1 MILVPYLKVVFMGDK
16 PSYEMLEQQIKR
28 LERSIQG
35 ARRSALINKTLFYIA
50 SDLTNC
56 DGLKDLY
63 AYIYKRV
70 SGLMDISHFF
80 IAIYHKDQK
89 AIQYVFR
96 RDEQSDLFP
105 EWIYNFSEKPS
116 LTGDVIIN
124 KAPLL
129 LDEQQLMDLGA
140 KGRVMGRLPKNWLG
154 IPLMVKNEVIGVM
167 AVKSYTNSVKYN
179 EAHVELLSFVSD
191 TIATA
196 IKKKQA
202 ENELSQ
208 AKKRLART
216 QKLEAIAT
224 LAGGIAHD
232 FNNTLS
238 VTLGNINLAQMAA
251 ASGAIKGYLDDA
263 EQSVLQAKN
272 LASKFVIFSSSST
285 IGIKAHIDL
294 TGFISVTLDQLKQ
307 EKNILSRFEVF
318 DLPPVI
324 EADSEALNEALKNII
339 INASEAMD
347 NKYPVKITARLYPKR
362 KGMIVISIT
371 DQGRGIRSDDIEK
384 IFDPYFSTKPKGG
397 SRGTGLGLSIAWA
410 IVKNHQ
416 GNIQIRSTL
425 GQGTNV
431 DIILPIFP
439 KDTSKEA
446 LKPKPMA
453 PRAIRPARVEI
464 RKPLVLFMDDNAM
477 ILEVTEIILT
487 QLGYEPVLAK
497 SGEEAVEKY
506 RSCLLEG
513 RIIGKVILDL
523 EVKHGMGGE
532 ETMEKL
538 LALNPGIKGIV
549 ASGYPNDA
557 VMENHS
563 FFGFSAALSKPFSIM
578 ALKQA
583 LENL

>member
-1 MILVPYLKVVFMGDK
+1 MSDK

-35 ARRSALINKTLFYIA
+35 ARRAELINRTLFYIA
-50 SDLTNC
+50 SDLTTC
-56 DGLKDLY
+56 DSLGDLY
-63 AYIYKRV
+63 ASIYRRV
-70 SGLMDISHFF
+70 SDLMDISNFF

-96 RDEQSDLFP
+96 RDQQSELIP
-105 EWIYNFSEKPS
+105 EWIHNFSQRPS

-124 KAPLL
+124 KTPLL
-129 LDEQQLMDLGA
+129 LGEQQLIDLKA
-140 KGRVMGRLPKNWLG
+140 KGRVIGRLPKNWLG
-154 IPLMVKNEVIGVM
+154 IPLMVKDEVIGVM
-167 AVKSYTNSVKYN
+167 AVKSYTNAVKYN
-179 EAHVELLSFVSD
+179 EQHVELLSFVSD

-202 ENELSQ
+202 ENELSE
-208 AKKRLART
+208 AKERLVRG

-251 ASGAIKGYLDDA
+251 ADGTIKGYLDDA

-272 LASKFVIFSSSST
+272 LASKFVVFSSSST
-285 IGIKAHIDL
+285 VGIKTHIDL
-294 TGFISVTLDQLKQ
+294 TGFLNATLDQLKQ
-307 EKNILSRFEVF
+307 EKNIVSRLEVF

-324 EADSEALNEALKNII
+324 EADRDALKEALKNVV

-347 NKYPVKITARLYPKR
+347 NTQPVDITAKLYAER

-371 DQGRGIRSDDIEK
+371 DQGRGIKSDDLEK
-384 IFDPYFSTKPKGG
+384 IFNPYFSTKPKGG
-397 SRGTGLGLSIAWA
+397 NRGTGLGLSIAWA

-416 GNIQIRSTL
+416 GNIQVRSTL
-425 GQGTNV
+425 GQGTRV

-439 KDTSKEA
+439 KDTSKETFSR
-446 LKPKPMA
+446 PKMVEPKVK
-453 PRAIRPARVEI
+453 RPARVAT
-464 RKPLVLFMDDNAM
+464 RKPLVLCMDDDAM
-477 ILEVTEIILT
+477 ILEITEVILT
-487 QLGYEPVLAK
+487 RLGYEPVLAK

-506 RSCLLEG
+506 QACLVEG
-513 RIIGKVILDL
+513 KIIGKVILDL

-549 ASGYPNDA
+549 SSGYANDA
-557 VMENHS
+557 VMENHAS
-563 FFGFSAALSKPFSIM
+563 FGFSAALSKPFSIT

-583 LENL
+583 LEDL

>member
-1 MILVPYLKVVFMGDK
+1 MSDK
-16 PSYEMLEQQIKR
+16 PSYEMLEQKIKR

-35 ARRSALINKTLFYIA
+35 ARRAELINRTLFYIA
-50 SDLTNC
+50 SDLNSC
-56 DGLKDLY
+56 DSLGDLY
-63 AYIYKRV
+63 ASIYKRV
-70 SGLMDISHFF
+70 SDLMDISNFF

-96 RDEQSDLFP
+96 RDQQSELSP

-129 LDEQQLMDLGA
+129 LDDQQLMDLEA

-154 IPLMVKNEVIGVM
+154 IPLMVKGEVIGVM
-167 AVKSYTNSVKYN
+167 AVKSYTNAVKYN
-179 EAHVELLSFVSD
+179 QSHVELLSFVSD

-196 IKKKQA
+196 IHKKQA
-202 ENELSQ
+202 ENELSK
-208 AKKRLART
+208 AKERLGRS

-238 VTLGNINLAQMAA
+238 ITLGNINLAQMAA
-251 ASGAIKGYLDDA
+251 SGTIRGYLDDA

-272 LASKFVIFSSSST
+272 LASKFVVFSSSST
-285 IGIKAHIDL
+285 VGIKTHIDL
-294 TGFISVTLDQLKQ
+294 TGFINGTLEQLKQ
-307 EKNILSRFEVF
+307 EKNIVFQVELS

-324 EADSEALNEALKNII
+324 EADRDALNEAFKNVV
-339 INASEAMD
+339 INASEAMG
-347 NKYPVKITARLYPKR
+347 NKGTVKITAKLYPER
-362 KGMIVISIT
+362 KGMIVISVA
-371 DQGRGIRSDDIEK
+371 DQGRGIKSDHIEK
-384 IFDPYFSTKPKGG
+384 IFNPYFSTKPKGG
-397 SRGTGLGLSIAWA
+397 NRGTGLGLSIAWA

-416 GNIQIRSTL
+416 GNIQVRSTL
-425 GQGTNV
+425 GQGTCV
-431 DIILPIFP
+431 DVILPIFP
-439 KDTSKEA
+439 KGKPKETRKLKETRKSKEVEA
-446 LKPKPMA
+446 KF
-453 PRAIRPARVEI
+453 IRPVRVAT
-464 RKPLVLFMDDNAM
+464 RKPLVLCMDDDAM
-477 ILEVTEIILT
+477 ILEITEIILT
-487 QLGYEPVLAK
+487 RLGYEPVLAK

-506 RSCLLEG
+506 QSCLVEG
-513 RIIGKVILDL
+513 KIIGKVILDL

-549 ASGYPNDA
+549 ASGYANDS
-557 VMENHS
+557 VMENHAL
-563 FFGFSAALSKPFSIM
+563 FGFSAALSKPFSIT

-583 LENL
+583 LEEL

>member
-1 MILVPYLKVVFMGDK
+1 MSDK

-28 LERSIQG
+28 LERSIEK
-35 ARRSALINKTLFYIA
+35 AHRAELINITLFYIA

-56 DGLKDLY
+56 DSLADLY
-63 AYIYKRV
+63 ASIYKRV
-70 SGLMDISHFF
+70 SGLMDIPNFF

-96 RDEQSDLFP
+96 RDEQADLSP
-105 EWIYNFSEKPS
+105 EWIYNFPEKPS

-129 LDEQQLMDLGA
+129 LDEDQLVDFGL

-167 AVKSYTNSVKYN
+167 AVKSYTNSVQYN
-179 EAHVELLSFVSD
+179 EEHVELLSFVSD

-202 ENELSQ
+202 ENELSK
-208 AKKRLART
+208 AKKRLVRT

-251 ASGAIKGYLDDA
+251 VSGTIKGYLDDA

-272 LASKFVIFSSSST
+272 LASKFVVFSSSST
-285 IGIKAHIDL
+285 VGVKTHIDL
-294 TGFISVTLDQLKQ
+294 KGFITVTLDQLKR
-307 EKNILSRFEVF
+307 EKKILSRLEVF
-318 DLPPVI
+318 ELPPVI
-324 EADSEALNEALKNII
+324 EADRDALNEALKNVV

-362 KGMIVISIT
+362 KGMIVISII
-371 DQGRGIRSDDIEK
+371 DQGRGIKADDLEK

-425 GQGTNV
+425 GQGTCV

-439 KDTSKEA
+439 KDTSKEI
-446 LKPKPMA
+446 LRPKEVEPKA
-453 PRAIRPARVEI
+453 TRPVRVAT
-464 RKPLVLFMDDNAM
+464 RKPLVLFMDDDPM
-477 ILEVTEIILT
+477 ILEVTEIILN
-487 QLGYEPVLAK
+487 QLGYEPILAK
-497 SGEEAVEKY
+497 SGEEALEKY
-506 RSCLLEG
+506 RCCLVEG
-513 RIIGKVILDL
+513 KIIGKVILDL
-523 EVKHGMGGE
+523 DVKHGMGGE

-549 ASGYPNDA
+549 ASGYSNDE

-563 FFGFSAALSKPFSIM
+563 FFGFSAALSKPFSIT

>member
-1 MILVPYLKVVFMGDK
+1 MSDK

-35 ARRSALINKTLFYIA
+35 ARRAELINRTLFYIA

-56 DGLKDLY
+56 DSLADLY
-63 AYIYKRV
+63 ASIYKRV
-70 SGLMDISHFF
+70 SGLMDIPNFF

-96 RDEQSDLFP
+96 RDDRADLSP
-105 EWIYNFSEKPS
+105 DWVYNFFEKPT
-116 LTGDVIIN
+116 LTGDVVIN

-129 LDEQQLMDLGA
+129 LDEHQLMDLAA

-154 IPLMVKNEVIGVM
+154 IPLMVKTEVIGVM

-196 IKKKQA
+196 IEKKQA
-202 ENELSQ
+202 QNELSK

-216 QKLEAIAT
+216 QKLEAIGT

-251 ASGAIKGYLDDA
+251 ESETIRGYLDDA

-285 IGIKAHIDL
+285 VGIKSHIDL
-294 TGFISVTLDQLKQ
+294 TGFITDTLEQIKR
-307 EKNILSRFEVF
+307 EKNILSRLEVF

-324 EADSEALNEALKNII
+324 EADNEALSEALKNII

-347 NKYPVKITARLYPKR
+347 NKEPVKITARLHAPKQ
-362 KGMIVISIT
+362 GMIVISIT
-371 DQGRGIRSDDIEK
+371 DRGRGIKSEDLDK

-397 SRGTGLGLSIAWA
+397 NRGTGLGLSIAWA

-416 GNIQIRSTL
+416 GNIQVQSTL
-425 GQGTNV
+425 GQGTCV

-439 KDTSKEA
+439 KNTSKEI
-446 LKPKPMA
+446 LKPKEEGA
-453 PRAIRPARVEI
+453 RATRPVRVAT
-464 RKPLVLFMDDNAM
+464 RKPLVLFMDDDAM
-477 ILEVTEIILT
+477 ILEITGKILT

-506 RSCLLEG
+506 QSCLVEG
-513 RIIGKVILDL
+513 KIIGKVILDL

-549 ASGYPNDA
+549 ASGYSHDA

-563 FFGFSAALSKPFSIM
+563 LFGFSAALPKPFSITT
-578 ALKQA
+578 LKQA
-583 LENL
+583 LVNL

>member
-1 MILVPYLKVVFMGDK
+1 MSDK
-16 PSYEMLEQQIKR
+16 PSYEMLEQQIKK
-28 LERSIQG
+28 LERSVQG
-35 ARRSALINKTLFYIA
+35 ARRAELINRTLFYIA
-50 SDLTNC
+50 SDLTTC
-56 DGLKDLY
+56 DSLADLY
-63 AYIYKRV
+63 ASIYKRV
-70 SGLMDISHFF
+70 SGLMDISNFF
-80 IAIYHKDQK
+80 IAVYHKDQK

-96 RDEQSDLFP
+96 RDEGSDMAP
-105 EWIYNFSEKPS
+105 EWIYNFPEKCC
-116 LTGDVIIN
+116 LTGDVVMN
-124 KAPLL
+124 KKPLL
-129 LDEQQLMDLGA
+129 LDEQQLMDLAA

-154 IPLMVKNEVIGVM
+154 IPLMVKSDVIGVM
-167 AVKSYTNSVKYN
+167 AVKSYNNCVKYN
-179 EAHVELLSFVSD
+179 EEHVELLSFVSD

-196 IKKKQA
+196 IQKKQA
-202 ENELSQ
+202 ENELSK
-208 AKKRLART
+208 AKKRLVRT

-238 VTLGNINLAQMAA
+238 ITLGNINLAQMTAT
-251 ASGAIKGYLDDA
+251 SGTIRGYLDDA
-263 EQSVLQAKN
+263 EQSVLQAKK

-285 IGIKAHIDL
+285 VGIKNHIDL
-294 TGFISVTLDQLKQ
+294 TGFITVTLEQLKQ
-307 EKNILSRFEVF
+307 EKNILSRLEVF

-324 EADSEALNEALKNII
+324 EADSEALNEALKNVV

-347 NKYPVKITARLYPKR
+347 NKAPVKITARLYAER

-371 DQGRGIRSDDIEK
+371 DQGRGIRSEDLEK

-397 SRGTGLGLSIAWA
+397 NRGTGLGLSIAWA

-425 GQGTNV
+425 GQGTCV

-439 KDTSKEA
+439 KSTPKETF
-446 LKPKPMA
+446 KPKEVEPKT
-453 PRAIRPARVEI
+453 RRSARVAT
-464 RKPLVLFMDDNAM
+464 RKPLVLFMDDDAM

-497 SGEEAVEKY
+497 SGEEAVERY
-506 RSCLLEG
+506 QACLVAG
-513 RIIGKVILDL
+513 KIIGKVILDL

-549 ASGYPNDA
+549 ASGYFNDA

-583 LENL
+583 LDGL

>member
-1 MILVPYLKVVFMGDK
+1 MSDK
-16 PSYEMLEQQIKR
+16 PSYEMLEQQVKR
-28 LERSIQG
+28 LEASIQG
-35 ARRSALINKTLFYIA
+35 ARRAELINRTLFYIA
-50 SDLTNC
+50 SDLTHC
-56 DGLKDLY
+56 DSLGDLY
-63 AYIYKRV
+63 ASIYKRV
-70 SGLMDISHFF
+70 SGLMDISNFF

-89 AIQYVFR
+89 TIQYVFR
-96 RDEQSDLFP
+96 RDAQSDLSP

-129 LDEQQLMDLGA
+129 LDEYQLIDLEA

-154 IPLMVKNEVIGVM
+154 IPLMVKDEVIGVM
-167 AVKSYTNSVKYN
+167 AVKSYTNAVKYN
-179 EAHVELLSFVSD
+179 EGHVELLSFVSD

-202 ENELSQ
+202 ENELGK
-208 AKKRLART
+208 AKERLLRS

-251 ASGAIKGYLDDA
+251 VSGAIRGYLDDA

-272 LASKFVIFSSSST
+272 LASKFVVFSSSST
-285 IGIKAHIDL
+285 VGIKTHIDL
-294 TGFISVTLDQLKQ
+294 TGFITVTLDQLKQ
-307 EKNILSRFEVF
+307 EKNILSRLEVF

-324 EADSEALNEALKNII
+324 EADRDALNEALKSVV
-339 INASEAMD
+339 INASEAMK
-347 NKYPVKITARLYPKR
+347 NKYPVKITAQLYTKR

-371 DQGRGIRSDDIEK
+371 DQGRGIKSDDLEK
-384 IFDPYFSTKPKGG
+384 IFNPYFSTKPKGG
-397 SRGTGLGLSIAWA
+397 NRGTGLGLSIAWA

-425 GQGTNV
+425 GQGTCV

-439 KDTSKEA
+439 KDTAKEI
-446 LKPKPMA
+446 LKPKA
-453 PRAIRPARVEI
+453 VESKTIRPARVAT
-464 RKPLVLFMDDNAM
+464 RKPLVLCMDDDAM
-477 ILEVTEIILT
+477 VLEITETILT
-487 QLGYEPVLAK
+487 RLGYEPVLAK

-506 RSCLLEG
+506 QSCLVEG
-513 RIIGKVILDL
+513 KIIGKVILDL

-549 ASGYPNDA
+549 ASGYSNDA

-563 FFGFSAALSKPFSIM
+563 SFGFSAALSKPFSIM

>member
-1 MILVPYLKVVFMGDK
+1 MSDK
-16 PSYEMLEQQIKR
+16 PSYEMLEQQIKK
-28 LERSIQG
+28 LERSVQG
-35 ARRSALINKTLFYIA
+35 ARRAELINRTLFYIA
-50 SDLTNC
+50 SDLTTC
-56 DGLKDLY
+56 DSLADLY
-63 AYIYKRV
+63 ASIYKRV
-70 SGLMDISHFF
+70 SGLMDISNFF
-80 IAIYHKDQK
+80 IAVYHKDQK

-96 RDEQSDLFP
+96 RDEGSDMAP
-105 EWIYNFSEKPS
+105 EWIYNFPEKCC
-116 LTGDVIIN
+116 LTGDVVMN
-124 KAPLL
+124 KKPLL
-129 LDEQQLMDLGA
+129 LDEQQLIDLAA

-154 IPLMVKNEVIGVM
+154 IPLMVKSEVIGVM
-167 AVKSYTNSVKYN
+167 AVKSYNNCVKYN
-179 EAHVELLSFVSD
+179 EEHVELLSFVSD

-196 IKKKQA
+196 IQKKQA
-202 ENELSQ
+202 ENELSK
-208 AKKRLART
+208 AKKRLVRT

-238 VTLGNINLAQMAA
+238 ITLGNINLAQMTAT
-251 ASGAIKGYLDDA
+251 SGTIRGYLDDA

-285 IGIKAHIDL
+285 VGIKTHIDL
-294 TGFISVTLDQLKQ
+294 IGFINVTLDQLKQ
-307 EKNILSRFEVF
+307 EKNILSRLEVF

-324 EADSEALNEALKNII
+324 EADREALNEAFKNVV
-339 INASEAMD
+339 INASEAME
-347 NKYPVKITARLYPKR
+347 NKAPVKITARLYAER

-371 DQGRGIRSDDIEK
+371 DQGRGIRSEDIEK

-397 SRGTGLGLSIAWA
+397 NRGTGLGLSIAWA

-425 GQGTNV
+425 GQGTCV

-439 KDTSKEA
+439 KSTPKETF
-446 LKPKPMA
+446 KPKEVEPKT
-453 PRAIRPARVEI
+453 RRSARVAT
-464 RKPLVLFMDDNAM
+464 RKPLVLFMDDDAM

-497 SGEEAVEKY
+497 SGEEAVERY
-506 RSCLLEG
+506 QACLVEG
-513 RIIGKVILDL
+513 KIIGKVILDL

-549 ASGYPNDA
+549 ASGYSNDV

-563 FFGFSAALSKPFSIM
+563 FFGFSAALSKPFSII

>member
-1 MILVPYLKVVFMGDK
+1 MSDK
-16 PSYEMLEQQIKR
+16 PSYEMLEQQIQR

-35 ARRSALINKTLFYIA
+35 ARRAELINRTLFYIA

-56 DGLKDLY
+56 DSLADLY
-63 AYIYKRV
+63 ASIYKRV
-70 SGLMDISHFF
+70 SGLMDIPNFF

-96 RDEQSDLFP
+96 RDDQSGLSP
-105 EWIYNFSEKPS
+105 EWVYNFFEKPT
-116 LTGDVIIN
+116 LTGDVVIN

-129 LDEQQLMDLGA
+129 VDEQQLIDLAA

-154 IPLMVKNEVIGVM
+154 IPLMVKTEVIGVM

-179 EAHVELLSFVSD
+179 EEHVELLSFVSD

-196 IKKKQA
+196 IEKKQA
-202 ENELSQ
+202 QNELRK

-216 QKLEAIAT
+216 QKLEAIGT

-238 VTLGNINLAQMAA
+238 VTLGNINLAQMAVE
-251 ASGAIKGYLDDA
+251 SGTIREYLDDA

-272 LASKFVIFSSSST
+272 LAAKFVIFSSSST
-285 IGIKAHIDL
+285 VGIKTHIDL
-294 TGFISVTLDQLKQ
+294 TGFITDTLDQMKR
-307 EKNILSRFEVF
+307 EKNILSQLEVF

-324 EADSEALNEALKNII
+324 EADNEALSEALKNVV

-347 NKYPVKITARLYPKR
+347 NKEPVKITARLYAPK

-371 DQGRGIRSDDIEK
+371 DQGRGIKSDDLEK

-397 SRGTGLGLSIAWA
+397 NRGTGLGLSIAWA

-416 GNIQIRSTL
+416 GNIQIQSTL
-425 GQGTNV
+425 DQGTCV

-439 KDTSKEA
+439 KDTPKET
-446 LKPKPMA
+446 LKPKEVGSKA
-453 PRAIRPARVEI
+453 KRPARVAT
-464 RKPLVLFMDDNAM
+464 RKPLVLFMDDDAM
-477 ILEVTEIILT
+477 ILEITGKILT

-506 RSCLLEG
+506 QSSLVAG
-513 RIIGKVILDL
+513 KIIGKVILDL

-549 ASGYPNDA
+549 ASGYSNDA

-563 FFGFSAALSKPFSIM
+563 LFGFCAALPKPFSIT

>member
-1 MILVPYLKVVFMGDK
+1 MSDK
-16 PSYEMLEQQIKR
+16 PSYEILEQQIKQ
-28 LERSIQG
+28 LEASIQG
-35 ARRSALINKTLFYIA
+35 ARRAELINRTLFYIA

-56 DGLKDLY
+56 DSLADLY
-63 AYIYKRV
+63 ASIYKRV
-70 SGLMDISHFF
+70 SGLMDISNFF
-80 IAIYHKDQK
+80 IAIYHKGQK

-96 RDEQSDLFP
+96 RDAQSDLSP

-129 LDEQQLMDLGA
+129 LDEYQLMDLEA

-154 IPLMVKNEVIGVM
+154 IPLMVKDEVIGVM
-167 AVKSYTNSVKYN
+167 AVKSYTNAVKYN
-179 EAHVELLSFVSD
+179 EGHVELLSFVSD

-202 ENELSQ
+202 ENELSK
-208 AKKRLART
+208 AKERLLRS

-251 ASGAIKGYLDDA
+251 ANGTIRGYLDDA
-263 EQSVLQAKN
+263 EQSVLQAKD

-285 IGIKAHIDL
+285 VGIKTHIDL
-294 TGFISVTLDQLKQ
+294 TGFITVTLDQLKQ
-307 EKNILSRFEVF
+307 EKNILSRLEVF

-324 EADSEALNEALKNII
+324 EADRDALNEALKNVV
-339 INASEAMD
+339 INASESMG
-347 NKYPVKITARLYPKR
+347 NKSPVKITAQLYTKR
-362 KGMIVISIT
+362 KGMIVISIA
-371 DQGRGIRSDDIEK
+371 DQGRGIKPDDLEK

-397 SRGTGLGLSIAWA
+397 NRGTGLGLSITWA
-410 IVKNHQ
+410 IVKKHQ
-416 GNIQIRSTL
+416 GNIQIRSTP
-425 GQGTNV
+425 GQGTCV
-431 DIILPIFP
+431 DVILPIFP
-439 KDTSKEA
+439 KETPKEI
-446 LKPKPMA
+446 LKPKTVKSKT
-453 PRAIRPARVEI
+453 IRPARVAT
-464 RKPLVLFMDDNAM
+464 RKPLVMCMDDDAM
-477 ILEVTEIILT
+477 ILEITEIILT

-506 RSCLLEG
+506 QSCLVEG
-513 RIIGKVILDL
+513 KIIGKVILDL

-549 ASGYPNDA
+549 ASGYSNDA

>member
-1 MILVPYLKVVFMGDK
+1 MSDK
-16 PSYEMLEQQIKR
+16 PSYEILEQQIKQ
-28 LERSIQG
+28 LEASIQG
-35 ARRSALINKTLFYIA
+35 ARRAELINRTLFYIA

-56 DGLKDLY
+56 DSLADLY
-63 AYIYKRV
+63 ASIYKRV
-70 SGLMDISHFF
+70 SGLMDISNFF
-80 IAIYHKDQK
+80 IAIYHKGQK

-96 RDEQSDLFP
+96 RDAQSDLSP

-129 LDEQQLMDLGA
+129 LDEYQLMDLEA

-154 IPLMVKNEVIGVM
+154 IPLMVKDEVIGVM
-167 AVKSYTNSVKYN
+167 AVKSYTNAVKYN
-179 EAHVELLSFVSD
+179 EGHVELLSFVSD

-202 ENELSQ
+202 ENELSK
-208 AKKRLART
+208 AKERLLRS

-251 ASGAIKGYLDDA
+251 ASGTIRGYLDDA
-263 EQSVLQAKN
+263 EQSVLQAKD

-285 IGIKAHIDL
+285 VGIKTHIDL
-294 TGFISVTLDQLKQ
+294 TGFITVTLDQLKQ
-307 EKNILSRFEVF
+307 EKNILSRLEVF

-324 EADSEALNEALKNII
+324 EADRDALNEALKNVV
-339 INASEAMD
+339 INASESMG
-347 NKYPVKITARLYPKR
+347 NKSPVKITAQLYTKR
-362 KGMIVISIT
+362 KGMIVISIA
-371 DQGRGIRSDDIEK
+371 DQGRGIKPDDLEK

-397 SRGTGLGLSIAWA
+397 NRGTGLGLSITWA
-410 IVKNHQ
+410 IVKKHQ
-416 GNIQIRSTL
+416 GNIQIRSTP
-425 GQGTNV
+425 GQGTCV
-431 DIILPIFP
+431 DVILPIFP
-439 KDTSKEA
+439 KETPKEI
-446 LKPKPMA
+446 LKPKTVKSKT
-453 PRAIRPARVEI
+453 IRPARVAT
-464 RKPLVLFMDDNAM
+464 RKPLVMCMDDDAM
-477 ILEVTEIILT
+477 ILEITEIILT

-506 RSCLLEG
+506 QSCLVEG
-513 RIIGKVILDL
+513 KIIGKVILDL

-549 ASGYPNDA
+549 ASGYSNDA

>member
-1 MILVPYLKVVFMGDK
+1 MLK
-16 PSYEMLEQQIKR
+16 QQIKQ
-28 LERSIQG
+28 LKASIQN
-35 ARRSALINKTLFYIA
+35 ARRTELINRTLFYIA

-56 DGLKDLY
+56 DSLADLY
-63 AYIYKRV
+63 ASIYKRV
-70 SGLMDISHFF
+70 SGLMDISNFF
-80 IAIYHKDQK
+80 IAIYHKGQK

-96 RDEQSDLFP
+96 RDAQSDLSP

-129 LDEQQLMDLGA
+129 LDEYQLMDLEA

-154 IPLMVKNEVIGVM
+154 IPLMVKDEVIGVM
-167 AVKSYTNSVKYN
+167 AVKSYTNAVKYN
-179 EAHVELLSFVSD
+179 EGHVELLSFVSD

-202 ENELSQ
+202 ENELSK
-208 AKKRLART
+208 AKERLLRS

-251 ASGAIKGYLDDA
+251 ASGTIRGYLDDA
-263 EQSVLQAKN
+263 EQSVLQAKD

-285 IGIKAHIDL
+285 VGIKTHIDL
-294 TGFISVTLDQLKQ
+294 TGFITVTLDQLKQ
-307 EKNILSRFEVF
+307 EKNILSRLEVF

-324 EADSEALNEALKNII
+324 EADRDALNEALKNVV
-339 INASEAMD
+339 INASESMG
-347 NKYPVKITARLYPKR
+347 NKSPVKITAQLYTKR
-362 KGMIVISIT
+362 KGMIVISIA
-371 DQGRGIRSDDIEK
+371 DQGRGIKPDDLEK

-397 SRGTGLGLSIAWA
+397 NRGTGLGLSITWA
-410 IVKNHQ
+410 IVKKHQ
-416 GNIQIRSTL
+416 GNIQIRSTP
-425 GQGTNV
+425 GQGTCV
-431 DIILPIFP
+431 DVILPIFP
-439 KDTSKEA
+439 KETPKEI
-446 LKPKPMA
+446 LKPKTVKSKT
-453 PRAIRPARVEI
+453 IRPARVAT
-464 RKPLVLFMDDNAM
+464 RKPLVMCMDDDAM
-477 ILEVTEIILT
+477 ILEITEIILT

-506 RSCLLEG
+506 QSCLVEG
-513 RIIGKVILDL
+513 KIIGKVILDL

-549 ASGYPNDA
+549 ASGYSNDA

>member
-1 MILVPYLKVVFMGDK
+1 
-16 PSYEMLEQQIKR
+16 
-28 LERSIQG
+28 
-35 ARRSALINKTLFYIA
+35 
-50 SDLTNC
+50 
-56 DGLKDLY
+56 
-63 AYIYKRV
+63 
-70 SGLMDISHFF
+70 
-80 IAIYHKDQK
+80 
-89 AIQYVFR
+89 
-96 RDEQSDLFP
+96 
-105 EWIYNFSEKPS
+105 
-116 LTGDVIIN
+116 
-124 KAPLL
+124 
-129 LDEQQLMDLGA
+129 
-140 KGRVMGRLPKNWLG
+140 
-154 IPLMVKNEVIGVM
+154 MVKNELIGVM

-263 EQSVLQAKN
+263 EQSVLQAKD

-285 IGIKAHIDL
+285 IGIKTHIDL

-439 KDTSKEA
+439 KDTSKET
-446 LKPKPMA
+446 LKPKAMD

>member
-1 MILVPYLKVVFMGDK
+1 MSDK
-16 PSYEMLEQQIKR
+16 PSYEMLEQQIRK
-28 LERSIQG
+28 LERSIQR
-35 ARRSALINKTLFYIA
+35 AHRAELINITLFYIA

-56 DGLKDLY
+56 DSLSDLY
-63 AYIYKRV
+63 ASIYKRV
-70 SGLMDISHFF
+70 SGLMDISNFF

-96 RDEQSDLFP
+96 RDDQSDLFP

-124 KAPLL
+124 KVPLL
-129 LDEQQLMDLGA
+129 LDEHQLLDLGA

-179 EAHVELLSFVSD
+179 EEHVELLSFVSD

-202 ENELSQ
+202 ENELSK
-208 AKKRLART
+208 AKKRLVRT

-238 VTLGNINLAQMAA
+238 VTLGNINLAQISAV
-251 ASGAIKGYLDDA
+251 SETIRGYLDDA

-272 LASKFVIFSSSST
+272 LASKFVTFSSSST
-285 IGIKAHIDL
+285 VGIKTHINL
-294 TGFISVTLDQLKQ
+294 TGFITATLDQLKQ
-307 EKNILSRFEVF
+307 EKNILSRLDVF

-324 EADSEALNEALKNII
+324 EADSEALNEALKNVV
-339 INASEAMD
+339 INASESME
-347 NKYPVKITARLYPKR
+347 NKDPVKITARLYTKR
-362 KGMIVISIT
+362 NGMIVISIT
-371 DQGRGIRSDDIEK
+371 DQGRGIKSDDLEK

-425 GQGTNV
+425 GQGTCV

-439 KDTSKEA
+439 KGTPKET
-446 LKPKPMA
+446 LKPKEVKPKG
-453 PRAIRPARVEI
+453 IRPVRVAT
-464 RKPLVLFMDDNAM
+464 RKPLVLFMDDDAM
-477 ILEVTEIILT
+477 ILEITEIILT

-506 RSCLLEG
+506 RSCLVEG
-513 RIIGKVILDL
+513 KIIGKVILDL

-549 ASGYPNDA
+549 ASGYSNDD

>member
-1 MILVPYLKVVFMGDK
+1 MSDK
-16 PSYEMLEQQIKR
+16 PSYEMLEQQIKK
-28 LERSIQG
+28 LECSFQR
-35 ARRSALINKTLFYIA
+35 AHRAELINITLFYIV

-56 DGLKDLY
+56 DSLADLY
-63 AYIYKRV
+63 ASIYKRV
-70 SGLMDISHFF
+70 SGLMDIPNFF

-96 RDEQSDLFP
+96 RDDQSDVPP

-124 KAPLL
+124 KTPLL
-129 LDEQQLMDLGA
+129 LDEHQLMDLGA
-140 KGRVMGRLPKNWLG
+140 KGRVLGRLPKNWLG

-179 EAHVELLSFVSD
+179 EEHVELLSFVSD

-202 ENELSQ
+202 ENELSK
-208 AKKRLART
+208 AKKRLVRT

-251 ASGAIKGYLDDA
+251 VNGTIRGYLDDA

-272 LASKFVIFSSSST
+272 LASKFVVFSSSST
-285 IGIKAHIDL
+285 VGIKTHIDL
-294 TGFISVTLDQLKQ
+294 TGFITVTLDQLKR
-307 EKNILSRFEVF
+307 EKNILSSLEVF
-318 DLPPVI
+318 ELPPVI
-324 EADSEALNEALKNII
+324 EADREALNEALKNVV

-362 KGMIVISIT
+362 KGMIVISII
-371 DQGRGIRSDDIEK
+371 DQGRGIKADDLEK

-397 SRGTGLGLSIAWA
+397 CRGTGLGLSIAWA

-425 GQGTNV
+425 GQGTCV

-439 KDTSKEA
+439 KDTSKET
-446 LKPKPMA
+446 LKPKELEPK
-453 PRAIRPARVEI
+453 AIQPARVAT
-464 RKPLVLFMDDNAM
+464 RKPLVLFMDDDAM
-477 ILEVTEIILT
+477 ILEITEIILN
-487 QLGYEPVLAK
+487 QLGYEPILAK

-506 RSCLLEG
+506 RSCLVEG
-513 RIIGKVILDL
+513 KIIGKVILDL

-538 LALNPGIKGIV
+538 LAMNPGIKGIV
-549 ASGYPNDA
+549 ASGYANDE

>member
-1 MILVPYLKVVFMGDK
+1 MSDK

-28 LERSIQG
+28 LERSIQR
-35 ARRSALINKTLFYIA
+35 AHRAELINITLFYIA

-56 DGLKDLY
+56 DSLADLY
-63 AYIYKRV
+63 ASIYKRV
-70 SGLMDISHFF
+70 SGLMDIPNFF

-96 RDEQSDLFP
+96 RDEQSDLSP
-105 EWIYNFSEKPS
+105 EWIYNFPEKPS

-129 LDEQQLMDLGA
+129 LDEDQLVDFGL

-167 AVKSYTNSVKYN
+167 AVKSYTNSVQYN
-179 EAHVELLSFVSD
+179 EEHVELLSFVSD

-202 ENELSQ
+202 ENELSK
-208 AKKRLART
+208 AKKRLVRT

-251 ASGAIKGYLDDA
+251 VSGTIKGYLDDA

-272 LASKFVIFSSSST
+272 LASKFVVFSSSST
-285 IGIKAHIDL
+285 VGVKTHIDL
-294 TGFISVTLDQLKQ
+294 KGFITVTLDQLKR
-307 EKNILSRFEVF
+307 EKKILSRLEVF
-318 DLPPVI
+318 ELPPVI
-324 EADSEALNEALKNII
+324 EADRDALNEALKNVV

-362 KGMIVISIT
+362 KGMIVISII
-371 DQGRGIRSDDIEK
+371 DQGRGIKADDLEK

-425 GQGTNV
+425 GQGTCV

-439 KDTSKEA
+439 KDTSKEI
-446 LKPKPMA
+446 LRPKEVEPKA
-453 PRAIRPARVEI
+453 TRPVRVAT
-464 RKPLVLFMDDNAM
+464 RKPLVLFMDDDPM
-477 ILEVTEIILT
+477 ILEVTEIILN
-487 QLGYEPVLAK
+487 QLGYEPILAK
-497 SGEEAVEKY
+497 SGEEALEKY
-506 RSCLLEG
+506 RCCLVEG
-513 RIIGKVILDL
+513 KIIGKVILDL
-523 EVKHGMGGE
+523 DVKHGMGGE

-549 ASGYPNDA
+549 ASGYSNDE

-563 FFGFSAALSKPFSIM
+563 FFGFSAALSKPFSIT